1 MTDYLFRVLLI
12 VPSDRKAGLDAF
24 IAEEFDSAKWL
35 VVELSSTGTVPATQ
49 YATCFACTYAQSTKW
64 AERLTTEGG
73 VPLPPGFATMTPDER
88 IQFMEAAR
96 PTLKQL
102 TGVIVDVCRNDQQWY
117 DVEDILHSEGL
128 KRIGQDIP

>member
-12 VPSDRKAGLDAF
+12 VPSSRKAGLDAF
-24 IAEEFDSAKWL
+24 IRDEFDDAAWL
-35 VVELSSTGTVPATQ
+35 TVELSATGTAPVTH
-49 YATCFACTYAQSTKW
+49 YATGFACTYSQSTKW

-73 VPLPPGFATMTPDER
+73 VPLPPGFATMTPDQR

-117 DVEDILHSEGL
+117 DVDGILQTEGL
-128 KRIGQDIP
+128 ERIGQDIS